1 MATEII
7 MPKAGMDM
15 QEGQILQWLVAEGDS
30 VEEGQVILEIMTD
43 KVSMEVEAE
52 VSGFLLKKIYD
63 EGDTVPVITTIGYI
77 GEAGEEIV
85 ETTPAAA
92 DPAPQTAPKTAA
104 PAPAVQAPVTT
115 TTDANGKVRATPA
128 ARALAK
134 EKGFALENIPGTGPL
149 GRIHKQDVQGYRE
162 ADALKVSPLAKA
174 IAEDKGIDLTGKT
187 GTGIGGKIMRQD
199 VLDMA
204 TPQMAATAQ
213 TAAEEAAPNIVPM
226 TPMRKIIAKRMTESF
241 FTAPTFTLHTD
252 IDVRPIKAFVAAIK
266 EDVIEA
272 TGFKPSLND
281 MIVFATSRAL
291 MACPIINTSL
301 TPEGDAV
308 IYHQDAHIA
317 IAVATE
323 AGLLTPVIRNVNKK
337 GLSAVVADAKD
348 LATRAKSSKLLPD
361 ELSGST
367 FTISNLGM
375 FGITGFNPIIN
386 QPNSAIL
393 GVSTIKEVPALEDG
407 QWVNK
412 EMMDISITI
421 DHRVIDGADGAQFL
435 KTLKELMENPYRL
448 ML

>member
-52 VSGFLLKKIYD
+52 ASGVLLKKVYD

-77 GEAGEEIV
+77 GEAGEEIADA
-85 ETTPAAA
+85 TPVAAA
-92 DPAPQTAPKTAA
+92 SAPTVAEETAA
-104 PAPAVQAPVTT
+104 PAPVAEAPVATAS
-115 TTDANGKVRATPA
+115 DNGKVRATPA

-149 GRIHKQDVQGYRE
+149 GRVHKQDVQSYRE

-174 IAEDKGIDLTGKT
+174 IADDQGIDLAGKT

-199 VLDMA
+199 VLGMKA
-204 TPQMAATAQ
+204 PQAAPAQ
-213 TAAEEAAPNIVPM
+213 AAAQEEASKIVPM
-226 TPMRKIIAKRMTESF
+226 SPMRKIIAKRMTESF

-252 IDVRPIKAFVAAIK
+252 IDVRQIKAFIAAVK
-266 EDVIEA
+266 EDVIAA

-281 MIVFATSRAL
+281 MIIYAVSRAL
-291 MACPIINTSL
+291 VACPIVNTSL

-308 IYHQDAHIA
+308 IYHKDAHIA
-317 IAVATE
+317 FAVATE
-323 AGLLTPVIRNVNKK
+323 AGLLTPVIRNVNSK
-337 GLSAVVADAKD
+337 GLAAVVADAKD
-348 LATRAKSSKLLPD
+348 LATRAKSNKLVPD

-407 QWVNK
+407 VLVNK
-412 EMMDISITI
+412 QMMDISITI